1 MEAIGQEVRV
11 VADVRDVAHF
21 FINIAQH
28 QSETESGDLMTNLRL
43 QKLLYFAQGWYLARF
58 GKPLF
63 ATAFVAWKYGP
74 VAPEIY
80 NLYKKYGSQ
89 GITDK
94 SNDSFDKFTADE
106 YDLLLD
112 VAREYD
118 KYSTSAL
125 VSLSHAPSAPWS
137 NAEQSAVIPQNEIQ
151 AYFAGKEPLLSFDD
165 LLAVYPTEVI

>member
-1 MEAIGQEVRV
+1 

-28 QSETESGDLMTNLRL
+28 QSEAESGDLMTNLRL
-43 QKLLYFAQGWYLARF
+43 QKLLYFAQGWHLARF

-63 ATAFVAWKYGP
+63 ETDFVAWKYGP
-74 VAPEIY
+74 VAPEVY
-80 NLYKKYGSQ
+80 NFYKKYGSQ

-94 SNDSFDKFTADE
+94 NDDLLSRFKSDE

-125 VSLSHAPSAPWS
+125 VSLSHAPNAPWS

-151 AYFAGKEPLLSFDD
+151 AYFAGKEPLPSFDD
-165 LLAVYPTEVI
+165 LLAVYPVEVI